1 MPSKPGGGYGWSIN
15 EIGAA
20 ISRYAAVRNQ
30 NQKPWGITKTATAI
44 GKYFFSAT
52 SRQLATIL
60 RLGEQAFQAGKS
72 LSKIV
77 SGLSIARDKI
87 PVDTSLPKGV
97 AYRTKILAKIID
109 GVTGDVSYKTLT
121 MDWDSN
127 PNLRDITLKMTLS
140 NVPLQMQYP
149 RRNDKGEMVLDVA
162 QKIEFDK
169 VLSIVRRT
177 Y

>member
-60 RLGEQAFQAGKS
+60 RLGEQAFQAGKL
-72 LSKIV
+72 LSRNVAGIN
-77 SGLSIARDKI
+77 IARDAI

-97 AYRTKILAKIID
+97 AYRAKVLTKIID
-109 GVTGDVSYKTLT
+109 GVTGAESYKTLT
-121 MDWDSN
+121 MDFDSN
-127 PNLRDITLKMTLS
+127 PKLATIVLRMTLS

-162 QKIEFDK
+162 QKVEFDK